1 MDQISKDSNGNIKA
15 EDSKTY
21 DKWSQALA
29 YLYGILNVLSIDNVP
44 DNQRNLV
51 FLPVVVV
58 PDNKLWQINYSREGQ
73 KIDAPKQVNSISY
86 WVDVTYDIQL
96 SLLLE
101 PYNISHLHF
110 FTKTGLL
117 NFLKDKKHLS
127 EAFGKF

>member
-1 MDQISKDSNGNIKA
+1 LDQISKDSNGNIKA

-29 YLYGILNVLSIDNVP
+29 SLYGILNVLSIDNVP

-101 PYNISHLHF
+101 PYNGSLRVMLCF
-110 FTKTGLL
+110 
-117 NFLKDKKHLS
+117 S
-127 EAFGKF
+127 A